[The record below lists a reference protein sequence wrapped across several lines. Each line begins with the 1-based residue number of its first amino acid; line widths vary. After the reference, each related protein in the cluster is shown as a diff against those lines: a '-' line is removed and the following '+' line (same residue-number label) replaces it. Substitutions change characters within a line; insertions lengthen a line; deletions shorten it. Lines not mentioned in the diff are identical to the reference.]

1 MQTFSYQQLLV
12 PPHPCSAT
20 RAEEELQSTRVCRS
34 GGPSGALVPRMS
46 DPRARGAVWRRTA
59 ITTGDSG
66 HRHPSRDRPM
76 EDAAFEKC
84 EPERGRPRPGA
95 WVTGEYATAG
105 EPTACNPG
113 TRRAAPPPPARAAQ
127 QSHGGAEQASIGRRP
142 RAHLGS
148 ATLLPYPPPRLRARK
163 HNPLRRVRSSKLPH
177 KRRRNAP
184 HPAWKQRRNGS
195 DRGTEEAESA
205 SHACAEG
212 ELLSQ
217 HAREGRGCSHFRP
230 PNLRSC
236 ASFYGLGLP
245 FPVRR

>member
-20 RAEEELQSTRVCRS
+20 RAEQLQRTRVCRS
-34 GGPSGALVPRMS
+34 GGPPGALVPRMS
-46 DPRARGAVWRRTA
+46 DPRARGAVWRRAA

-66 HRHPSRDRPM
+66 YRHIARKADGGRGLRERSTPT
-76 EDAAFEKC
+76 
-84 EPERGRPRPGA
+84 RGRQTAA
-95 WVTGEYATAG
+95 WGQGRRRLRRGGRAYTPVIRA
-105 EPTACNPG
+105 PTA
-113 TRRAAPPPPARAAQ
+113 PPLPHPPARASQ
-127 QSHGGAEQASIGRRP
+127 QSHGGAEEASVGRRS
-142 RAHLGS
+142 RARLGA

-177 KRRRNAP
+177 KQRRNTP

-205 SHACAEG
+205 THACAEG

-217 HAREGRGCSHFRP
+217 NAQGGGAAATSGRQT
-230 PNLRSC
+230 
-236 ASFYGLGLP
+236 
-245 FPVRR
+245 